1 VIVSNAAA
9 GGSLGDWTHRDAE
22 VSSWSV
28 NGDRQVRQGDVFW
41 IRAEVLRP
49 SVPGPSHPHVV
60 IQPDVFNLARI
71 PTVVVCALTSNL
83 NRAEEPGN
91 VLLDP
96 GEANLPRR
104 SVAIVSQVSTVDK
117 AELGECVGSLSRERV
132 EQILSGMSF
141 QQKSFFER

>member
-1 VIVSNAAA
+1 
-9 GGSLGDWTHRDAE
+9 
-22 VSSWSV
+22 V
-28 NGDRQVRQGDVFW
+28 NGDRPIRQGDVFW

-49 SVPGPSHPHVV
+49 SVPGLSHPHVV
-60 IQPDVFNLARI
+60 IQPDVLNLARI

-83 NRAEEPGN
+83 NRAGELGN
-91 VLLDP
+91 VLLDA

-104 SVAIVSQVSTVDK
+104 SVAVVSQVSTVDK
-117 AELGECVGSLSRERV
+117 AELGECIGSLSQDRV